1 MRKKYEGRKFIKR
14 IVSQLLVIALL
25 ITSCNLNNL
34 GVVFAEN
41 EEEKT
46 YMLLENYTF
55 DAEFELDASA
65 LDIDEI
71 DEDKK
76 VIKDNAIVQ
85 YRVKLDENGNYI
97 TDTLPITIDLDSK
110 KAKITGIKVYIDQAT
125 DSMLNG
131 GTGEYTVDNSFYTIK
146 IPATVSEKEYNLD
159 FNGGITVT
167 KDAND
172 LEWSAKGT
180 DKIKITKRAVKKYTF
195 EFTFYA
201 DEEVDTLP
209 EAFKN
214 RIEFAYEED
223 GEHYIKPED
232 SNITRIGGSKFR
244 IVFKNIPEQ
253 GQSKRLYIP
262 VLNNNVMY
270 LGNNI
275 AEVEETYDG
284 CYRLEES
291 EFDNV
296 TGGITY
302 IEQTSMTGTLV
313 WMDSN
318 NESNVRPD
326 VDTIKSLIKVYRT
339 NSDEEARALAEPL
352 DESEYNIDIQEN
364 PNEENKWN
372 INITNLQI
380 YDLDG
385 KALAYYFTVNDGNY
399 INATDTNHLYKPQYD
414 NGKNS
419 VSTDKAYSGATI
431 YLPIYV
437 RANSGGSFKTFSVNV
452 DWHDDAH
459 NGNEDGAARKSE
471 IADGAVK
478 LYLWRYAGSDNT
490 KGAPV
495 YDDNGNQYSYTLSE
509 SDTDRD
515 SVPIT
520 LETFNSEYATD
531 LSVFPHYNENGHRY
545 TYYITAVNTKT
556 GYTINYSDENGSECQ
571 FAESGQKVNLTRI
584 GAKNITARVSWYAIG
599 EDDYMNTSA
608 EVELQRKLCDA
619 SDDTWEHVDTKNV
632 PAASEADMSTKVV
645 FPTISMYNDKG
656 QSYQFRVVE
665 KGGCKTDDPNKKYTV
680 SDNKFEY
687 CDHSYEVLTKEE
699 ENTYIIENKIVGTT
713 DFNLLVRYRKTDS
726 PANLEQ
732 VVQSVCNSNGT
743 VQYTINRDGSKF
755 ATVIVE
761 KGKYSV
767 NFEDRSLQKQTG
779 NISFISDNE
788 EAYVIKLDAFT
799 LPKYDDAGRKYTY
812 KVSENSEDHKDLT
825 DCHTIITYGAD
836 TSSNS
841 AYIDHYFTRGGA
853 SFYFNVTKVW
863 EDKVTDIVKRS
874 SEIHIIALRKEND
887 KYYLVEDFGTDN
899 NQEKGQQVLSYANN
913 FTKTIHFDPIKDE
926 AGSVRTDIYY
936 AAVEYAITYNGSKQE
951 TPFAKLQVGEEVD
964 VKYITNAGE
973 VNTELKTSGEDSS
986 QKIEVY
992 SYAITNS
999 NDTLIA
1005 GKPEGVSQTKTIT
1018 NKINQITTDINVEIN
1033 WSDSNNIAGYR
1044 YDGLK
1049 LELYRTDG
1057 NTEEKVDACEV
1068 TIPTPEESTSSDF
1081 NKYTHK
1087 FSGQNMYSDDGLV
1100 YTYSVKQYIVSGD
1113 SKIYIDETA
1122 TKDNT
1127 KSNYIISDTEQSV
1140 IKKDDDNGF
1149 RCEKTITINNIAS
1162 KKDYSASFYVLW
1174 HDEVAYFDDARP
1186 DMTYTLYKKNEDETF
1201 TAVSNAKYSI
1211 KSADTEANPFYQ
1223 VVVFTGLNQ
1232 FEDDGDL
1239 IKYYVR
1245 EEIATNDSERY
1256 YDYEIIHYLAYQNI
1270 IDGDV
1275 AQNPTDSSKRYK
1287 HRQLISPIECVPG
1300 FSPDG
1305 AVIENRIH
1313 DVVNV
1318 SGTKRWVNLSATATK
1333 PDCKIYLY
1341 RESIHDATNSK
1352 TRGSEITCTTL
1363 NSDKSKYRFSEAS
1376 MNNHLYDDESP
1387 LNDYEKYDK
1396 YGAAYTY
1403 SVDEVIF
1410 DANNHIMDS
1419 KIMAGAAEG
1428 NQLLINTFDPVNANR
1443 RDITIVKNWSGV
1455 TFDTDTAYV
1464 PTARFYIYRIECDKP
1479 ADVDISNIDNLL
1491 GVKYADYTA
1500 YTDKKLKAEAELV
1513 DTEIIAYKVGAEK
1526 GEDSVTVEDL
1536 SIYAPSGKAYA
1547 YFVVEDTDYASSY
1560 SVTNNADSTETM
1572 TANENSKN
1580 NIVGYS
1586 IAGNVVIVSN
1596 KDVLLGQDKNTTV
1609 TFTNTLKNE
1618 KFSKITGVVNWSEG
1632 STAIG
1637 SLERPADGSSVNE
1650 GTDISTSVHKYITL
1664 SVKRAATNQEDQ
1676 NNTKK
1681 DNETSNVITIANE
1694 NITWTK
1700 TGPNQWTYV
1709 ITGEFPIY
1717 AENGNPYNYSVIET
1731 FNKDSSNKDT
1741 SLGVNYRGSGQKKS
1755 SVTAAL
1761 NEAGEMVSKIED
1773 NTLSIPAMTNTLK
1786 GSYVV
1791 SKLWAD
1797 GNDSYGLRPKKVL
1810 VMFQY
1815 KDDDGNWKFL
1825 TYSDSAGGNKAGKVI
1840 TAEISRATGWK
1851 AILSSF
1857 PNQYKTSDEDGMEDK
1872 FYTYRAVEIGIGYE
1886 KTEGNQTSTVWKQT
1900 TDISLSD
1907 YSTTGLLSVPADS
1920 DSKWDYSSDDAMYA
1934 YKNETVGTD
1943 TLFQSAS
1950 TFGSY
1955 RVYPGAEV
1963 KCNGNTMYSTV
1974 KNSLDQNTYVTVTKN
1989 WNDDDNKFGVRP
2001 TSIKIA
2007 LQSRVYKPA
2016 SEENAQSTESG
2027 EGIRTEWTTVVDNI
2041 TFKYDAKEFGD
2052 TPPANQNVWKKTF
2065 KNLPLYNEEGF
2076 QYEYRIVEQGSVL
2089 NDESNLEKSL
2099 LIPEYLSAAYSAAA
2113 DNTETNMSYT
2123 LKAEA
2128 DKDVKILPHVAGCY
2142 VMTDYKYIT
2151 DGKNFTTEIT
2161 NEMQSENSIKID
2173 KDWIINGGDSAA
2185 ASEEHKYKSKVCVE
2199 LKYKDNT
2206 TVSQNII
2213 LDSGEYTYTFAKVPL
2228 YNNFGS
2234 ELESYDVKEVAVDI
2248 NQSVTDGQ
2256 LDDWKKSDSELGI
2269 SVSYEDEGGAYTN
2282 HNGALVG
2289 YYNSSG
2295 APGLAMDWVVQ
2306 TTSVDNVNS
2315 KKYTITNTPL
2325 KTHKLEVS
2333 YENDQD
2339 NKYSTR
2345 PDKVTL
2351 ELQYSVNGGSTWY
2364 ELDDNIKNYIL
2375 TSQELNPTVTSGSTD
2390 EDATIYKYI
2399 FRKLPAWIETNEGIK
2414 ECKYRIIET
2423 KTDALDV
2430 AYDDKSIDSIAVSQ
2444 ISTGTNSDY
2453 HDDRAVGGY
2462 TFAYTNDDIKTTLTK
2477 TLLTVNITGKK
2488 LWNDQS
2494 DKYGTRPVLSGASCS
2509 DIEVSVYKQHGS
2521 ATALSDLTTKW
2532 SKETND
2538 TWKYDIEQPLPKY
2551 VSHSQELETY
2561 TVNETK
2567 VDKQYLAS
2575 TDSGKAG
2582 QNGSAVAAGNTSY
2595 QIADITNSLI
2605 TTDFTL
2611 QKKWEAEAKCK
2622 GFEQVS
2628 VTYTLQAKSG
2638 DGEYKDYT
2646 DKSGSLIRATLNYE
2660 NRETSSNITTDAVS
2674 VKDIPSKDSAGNDY
2688 SYRFIETEA
2697 VVKYVNGRENA
2708 IVTYSLALSD
2718 GTYTVSRKISES
2730 GATSIATFSASETIK
2745 NLDTDFSYTFGPF
2758 KASYEKSGSGSST
2771 VYKYTNF
2778 AILASAKA
2786 NIKWIEKTSDA
2797 ADDASNDTAL
2807 VNSFRPESVQ
2817 LVLQRRIKGSGSDWT
2832 TISSP
2837 YITKTINKDIN
2848 SFDISA
2854 IEAGATDLQ
2863 LYVWDSNEVKQ
2874 YEYRIVERQFGYGT
2888 NGNRVLS
2895 YAVTDT
2901 SSDNGVGIT
2910 KDFDTGSPA
2919 TLLCNDKMTDDQK
2932 MFYIGSQSQGTESNH
2947 VFTTNIVNTLRSS
2960 ELSKQVS
2967 MTLSGTITW
2976 RDNANELGKRP
2987 NDSGLSMTLK
2997 AEPTT
3002 GTATTVDF
3010 TLGKDG
3016 ESPTI
3021 SIYGQNATLTV
3032 TKNTTPATGTQ
3043 TWDYKIT
3050 GLPRYDEK
3058 GNQITYSITQKSN
3071 PADYEGEACSGDP
3084 GQVVRDNFAYGT
3096 VTDDANQYDSEHKK
3110 IEHVDFVENMVT
3122 KLIFTKKWIDNGNYY
3137 GARPDSIKVF
3147 LQSRYVTTD
3156 NVSTLEHDFGW
3167 QEAFNENLVGD
3178 NYITINTSDVKVNEE
3193 DVTIDSQTVKA
3204 GIWKYEKTL
3213 PQYKIEGDNYKLIE
3227 YRVSEI
3233 GKDEDDKNVMINS
3246 ESQEVK
3252 DSKANSTIPITKATP
3267 HIGGTYFLNTY
3278 SLNWNKGYSEVEIVN
3293 NLDKRS
3299 DITVIK
3305 KWNTDEPGK
3314 SANVKLNGVVNNFLA
3329 VLNEDNNWTQTY
3341 QDLPKYDAN
3350 FQLIDWIAVEVEMV
3364 DANNNRFEFG
3374 ETTILNTDERAQVS
3388 TDENKSWIATFE
3400 EDVHNAG
3407 LGNETITFTVTN
3419 TPTTSAKLSVSYA
3432 DDSDNRFD
3440 TRFDTTTSTLQY
3452 RYEGGTTWSGV
3463 ETNTELCKYI
3473 IAETGSLKQN
3483 AVNANGANATYAY
3496 EYKALPHFLLVNNAS
3511 KKLEY
3516 RVVETSQTEG
3526 GTKLEVNY
3534 SNVDAQDISAVEVAE
3549 NSTNEEPFKD
3559 CSSGGYTYVY
3569 SCSTTQ
3575 ADASLTKT
3583 LLTTT
3588 LNGAKKWT
3596 DTSNVYGSRP
3606 VLLPTQTDSSVVKVT
3621 AEYAYG
3627 LGHTLAD
3634 RQPVVTWEDKNND
3647 TWTYSMSGLPK
3658 YLPHTDS
3665 DAVYEV
3671 TEICT
3676 DQQYSVNYI
3685 PKAPEASATKAV
3697 QNSVATGTG
3706 DISYQMTDIENVLDS
3721 KKLVAKKVWRKDNST
3736 KEYDITFKLQKKIA
3750 GGDWT
3755 DVDNSYLEKKLVKNL
3770 ASKQVEWAGLPVKDF
3785 VGNSIEYRILET
3797 TTAPNFTTESD
3808 KQVSEDYKTVTFTFY
3823 NIETMEY
3830 TVEKKWDG
3838 IVNETKNQDASGKYS
3853 AAGILQQYIADD
3865 KNDDNTDKWTQVA
3878 EWSFSSDYA
3887 NATASTVS
3895 SDYTKTFTNLPKYTK
3910 EGKAITYRGLEQT
3923 ANGEA
3928 IANSPFEVKH
3938 ELVGDSK
3945 TTITN
3950 SLKSVELNVTY
3961 VDESNS
3967 FDTRFASTTAILQYR
3982 AKDSSDE
3989 WTKYT
3994 GEADL
3999 TITNSTKAATYK
4011 YTYSGLPWK
4020 IDGVEVEYRILET
4033 AQNID
4038 EQNSLAVLYDG
4049 ALKAVSGG
4057 YSYSYSSD
4065 RSTLTKTLL
4074 LTSLEGNKIWIDDS
4088 NSTSTRP
4095 DDVTLSVYEQS
4106 GATIA
4111 NAPTFTWT
4119 NKTGNIWSYKTSSLP
4134 RYNPHTDTV
4143 ALYKVREENIDQ
4155 QYGYSGDVASVS
4167 EQTTNEYNTVLTMGD
4182 IKNTLGALKI
4192 KVTKV
4197 WQNDNNDTPADDVTF
4212 VLYRKV
4218 GDSDYTPATELFGD
4232 RTIIATDETLTVEW
4246 NNLPKKT
4253 DDGSDIS
4260 YEVREANAPA
4270 GYNVY
4275 SENQATDDGKEI
4287 DYTFYNIQSQSFT
4300 VKKSWR
4306 DVISLA
4312 PSDSGNYTASGI
4324 LQKQVEGEEWTNMES
4339 PAYEWSFSNT
4349 LAEAQAQDNVF
4360 EKSFENLDMYT
4371 KDGKTI
4377 KYRAVEQKINGHDV
4391 SGYTDFTGYT
4401 ESTDTCTHIT
4411 NRYNVITLVITK
4423 YDEEDE
4429 TNKLSGVTFGLFE
4442 DGNQEPVVSGTTDS
4456 NGQVVLYLTKLG
4468 NYTLKE
4474 ISGQTGYHSIY
4485 EKEVSF
4491 DANDWYTTKYYNISN
4506 ARKTGTL
4513 SITKKDSD
4521 TSANLNGVVFELYKK
4536 IIGADDIKVFE
4547 FTTGTRSNMTDG
4559 TEPVN
4564 IASGAEVS
4572 GIPWGDYY
4580 IVEKTPLDGY
4590 CLSSAQSD
4598 FSVTAQNVDTDKTFA
4613 LTNVKTK
4620 IKFKKE
4626 SVTGTAL
4633 SDGQYKITDSL
4644 GQEVVTFTVSDA
4656 EKEDGHLIE
4665 GLVPGEY
4672 TITETEAP
4680 EGYDIAEPI
4689 NFYLHSD
4696 GTAYKANDEDAY
4708 ALNLITMVDTPVC
4721 SFEVTKKFADDDK
4734 WLNSIRPAYV
4744 LLQLYQTQDGDANTR
4759 IAYGEPARI
4768 NVNKQTDEYTY
4779 TFTNL
4784 PMKMNIDGDVKTLT
4798 YDVEEIGIENS
4809 IYIVTNAG
4817 ATYTDGAGQEGAGAL
4832 YEDTITN
4839 QAGTPPTTVYVT
4851 KSVENGPKRADFN
4864 FKIYIGASE
4873 NACEYL
4879 YLENYEV
4886 GTYSEQTHT
4895 LEGDTETKA
4904 VQNDMLTLKDGETL
4918 KIEIPGGSSYRVE
4931 EILADENM
4939 YEVNETRDNVNN
4951 HVTIT
4956 NVKKVYTAIT
4966 NETENQIDNSD
4977 EASTVGKNAGGT
4989 IAVISKG
4996 TSGDVIDEENNAAI
5010 EYKEGKLGV
5019 YWKASDY
5026 WVSAPVFTVQYTDL
5040 TDDGLEN
5047 KTITVSD
5054 FLDENGNIKPVTDPC
5069 YDELRARYDSFEI
5082 TQDAEQGMI
5091 VLYLSDTENGMP
5103 YLNEVQVEFIP
5114 TVAVVNTTSTRA
5126 GGQVKIDGG
5135 TFRANSDGIG
5145 ENNDK
5150 RYAGKTI
5157 AYASADEGHMVDLTK
5172 LRIGNVGSISY
5183 NPTAQEATP
5192 ASALL
5197 LRAAVRHASSTVLLT
5212 GSAEPITLALDAE
5225 NNFEAKIDYTV
5236 ADDTNTYSI
5245 KGTVEVD
5252 TRDNLGNPTSI
5263 KLVLDS
5269 LTIPVDIG
5277 IEFKEITAV
5286 TTENQNTNT
5295 GNTEIGNTDSGNTN
5309 TGNAETGN
5317 TETVDTEEV
5326 DTEEVDTEQA
5336 DAEEVDTEEVD
5347 TEEANTE
5354 TGDTDSDADED
5365 SDNRGENKKAH
5376 GTKTGD
5382 RNDIYGWILVM
5393 IAGLGLFGVT
5403 VKQKKNKKI

>member
-85 YRVKLDENGNYI
+85 YGVELDENGNYI

-172 LEWSAKGT
+172 LEWSAEGK

-214 RIEFAYEED
+214 RIKFAYEED

-232 SNITRIGGSKFR
+232 SNIKRIGGSKFR

-270 LGNNI
+270 FGNNI

-284 CYRLEES
+284 CYSLGES
-291 EFDNV
+291 KFDDV

-318 NESNVRPD
+318 NESDVRPD
-326 VDTIKSLIKVYRT
+326 VDIIKSLIKVYRT

-352 DESEYNIDIQEN
+352 DESEYNINIQEN

-437 RANSGGSFKTFSVNV
+437 RANSGVSFKTFSVNV

-495 YDDNGNQYSYTLSE
+495 YDDNGNQYSYTLIE
-509 SDTDRD
+509 SDTGRD

-520 LETFNSEYATD
+520 LETFNSEYATN

-584 GAKNITARVSWYAIG
+584 GVKNITARVSWYAIG

-619 SDDTWEHVDTKNV
+619 SDDTWKPVDTKNV
-632 PAASEADMSTKVV
+632 PAASEAAVSTKVV

-687 CDHSYEVLTKEE
+687 CDHSYEVSTKEE

-726 PANLEQ
+726 PADLEQ
-732 VVQSVCNSNGT
+732 VVRSVCNSNGM

-755 ATVIVE
+755 ATVIIE
-761 KGKYSV
+761 NGKYSV
-767 NFEDRSLQKQTG
+767 KFEDISLQKQTG
-779 NISFISDNE
+779 NISFISENE
-788 EAYVIKLDAFT
+788 EAYVLKFDAFK

-812 KVSENSEDHKDLT
+812 NVSENSKDHEGLT
-825 DCHTIITYGAD
+825 DSYTRITYGSD

-874 SEIHIIALRKEND
+874 SEIHIIALEKRGD
-887 KYYLVEDFGTDN
+887 KYYLHKDFGKDEDT
-899 NQEKGQQVLSYANN
+899 EKGQQVLSYANN

-936 AAVEYAITYNGSKQE
+936 AAVEYAITYNGNTQE

-992 SYAITNS
+992 SYAIANS

-1005 GKPEGVSQTKTIT
+1005 GNPDGVSQAKTIT
-1018 NKINQITTDINVEIN
+1018 NKINQIATDINVEIN

-1049 LELYRTDG
+1049 LELYRTAGD
-1057 NTEEKVDACEV
+1057 TEEKVQGCEV
-1068 TIPTPEESTSSDF
+1068 TIPTPTNSTESDF
-1081 NKYTHK
+1081 NKYTYK
-1087 FSGQNMYSDDGLV
+1087 FSGLDMYSDDGIV
-1100 YTYSVKQYIVSGD
+1100 YTYSVKQYIVNGTSA
-1113 SKIYIDETA
+1113 IYIDETA

-1127 KSNYIISDTEQSV
+1127 KSNYITSDTEQSV
-1140 IKKDDDNGF
+1140 IKKDNENGF

-1162 KKDYSASFYVLW
+1162 KKDYAASFYILW
-1174 HDEVAYFDDARP
+1174 HDEEAYFDDARP
-1186 DMTYTLYKKNEDETF
+1186 DMTYTLYKENEEGAF
-1201 TAVSNAKYSI
+1201 TKVSNAKYSI
-1211 KSADTEANPFYQ
+1211 KSADGGANPFYQ

-1232 FEDDGDL
+1232 FEDDGDV

-1256 YDYEIIHYLAYQNI
+1256 YDYRITHYVTYERI
-1270 IDGDV
+1270 IDGAV
-1275 AQNPTDSSKRYK
+1275 TQNPADSSKQYTHK
-1287 HRQLISPIECVPG
+1287 QLISPIECMERYA
-1300 FSPDG
+1300 PDG
-1305 AVIENRIH
+1305 AVIENSIH

-1333 PDCKIYLY
+1333 PVCKIYLY
-1341 RESIHDATNSK
+1341 RESIHDTTNSK
-1352 TRGSEITCTTL
+1352 ESRNAITSTTL
-1363 NSDKSKYRFSEAS
+1363 NEDKSKYRFSEAS
-1376 MNNHLYDDESP
+1376 INSHLYDGESP

-1403 SVDEVIF
+1403 SVDEVIY
-1410 DANNHIMDS
+1410 DANDHIMNAN
-1419 KIMAGAAEG
+1419 IMAGTAEG
-1428 NQLLINTFDPVNANR
+1428 NQLLINTFDPVKANR

-1455 TFDTDTAYV
+1455 SFEASAAYV
-1464 PTARFYIYRIECDKP
+1464 PTARFYIYRIECD
-1479 ADVDISNIDNLL
+1479 ATGIDISDIKNLL
-1491 GVKYADYTA
+1491 GVKYGDYKT
-1500 YTDKKLKAEAELV
+1500 YTDKELKTKAELV
-1513 DTEIIAYKVGAEK
+1513 DTKIIAYKVDATN
-1526 GEDSVTVEDL
+1526 GEDSVTVGDL

-1560 SVTNNADSTETM
+1560 KVTNDANSTEAM
-1572 TANENSKN
+1572 AANVNDTN
-1580 NIVGYS
+1580 NNVGYP
-1586 IAGNVVIVSN
+1586 IAGNVVMVSN
-1596 KDVLLGQDKNTTV
+1596 KDVLLGQDPKPVTKV
-1609 TFTNTLKNE
+1609 TFTNTLKDE

-1637 SLERPADGSSVNE
+1637 SLERPADNSSVNKDE
-1650 GTDISTSVHKYITL
+1650 NISTSVHKYITL

-1694 NITWTK
+1694 NITWTQ

-1761 NEAGEMVSKIED
+1761 NEAGEMVSKIT
-1773 NTLSIPAMTNTLK
+1773 NYTLKIPAMTNTLK

-1791 SKLWAD
+1791 AKLWAD

-1815 KDDDGNWKFL
+1815 KGDDGNWKFL

-1857 PNQYKTSDEDGMEDK
+1857 PNQYKTSDGDETEDK

-1886 KTEGNQTSTVWKQT
+1886 KTEGNQTSTVWMQT

-1907 YSTTGLLSVPADS
+1907 YSSTGLLSLPADLQ
-1920 DSKWDYSSDDAMYA
+1920 WDYRRTDAKYG
-1934 YKNETVGTD
+1934 YTEYTD
-1943 TLFQSAS
+1943 TDNTKKIKSSS

-1955 RVYPGAEV
+1955 RVYQADAAE
-1963 KCNGNTMYSTV
+1963 CNGNTMYSTV
-1974 KNSLDQNTYVTVTKN
+1974 KNVLDQNTYVTVTKT

-2001 TSIKIA
+2001 ASIKIA

-2016 SEENAQSTESG
+2016 STEEENAQSTESG
-2027 EGIRTEWTTVVDNI
+2027 EGSRTEWTTVVDNI

-2052 TPPANQNVWKKTF
+2052 SPPANQNVWKKTF
-2065 KNLPLYNEEGF
+2065 KNLPLYNEDGF
-2076 QYEYRIVEQGSVL
+2076 QYEYRIVEQGSIL
-2089 NDESNLEKSL
+2089 KDDGTFEKSL
-2099 LIPEYLSAAYSAAA
+2099 LIPETLSAYSAAN
-2113 DNTETNMSYT
+2113 DNIETKMSYT
-2123 LKAEA
+2123 LVESA
-2128 DKDVKILPHVAGCY
+2128 DKHVKTLPHVAGCY
-2142 VMTDYKYIT
+2142 VMTDYKYQI
-2151 DGKNFTTEIT
+2151 DGQYFITEIT
-2161 NEMQSENSIKID
+2161 NEMQSKESIKID
-2173 KDWIINGGDSAA
+2173 KDWIIEGGDTTAA
-2185 ASEEHKYKSKVCVE
+2185 NEEHKYKSKVCVE
-2199 LKYKDNT
+2199 LKYKDDS

-2213 LDSGEYTYTFAKVPL
+2213 LDSADYSYIFAKVPL
-2228 YNNFGS
+2228 YNNVGS
-2234 ELESYDVKEVAVDI
+2234 ELESYDVKEVEVDI
-2248 NQSVTDGQ
+2248 NGTTH
-2256 LDDWKKSDSELGI
+2256 I
-2269 SVSYEDEGGAYTN
+2269 AVSYEDTQGEYQN
-2282 HNGALVG
+2282 HKDEKVG
-2289 YYNSSG
+2289 YFE
-2295 APGLAMDWVVQ
+2295 APALPYVDKGWVVQ
-2306 TTSVDNVNS
+2306 TTSVVNGNC
-2315 KKYTITNTPL
+2315 KEYTITNTPL

-2333 YENDQD
+2333 YKNDQD

-2345 PDKVTL
+2345 PNNVTL
-2351 ELQYSVNGGSTWY
+2351 KIQYSVDGGSKWN

-2375 TSQELNPTVTSGSTD
+2375 KSQELNPTVASSSDST
-2390 EDATIYKYI
+2390 EGDATIYEYT
-2399 FRKLPAWIETNEGIK
+2399 FRKLPEYIK
-2414 ECKYRIIET
+2414 IDSEIKKCKYRIIET
-2423 KTDALDV
+2423 KADTLGV
-2430 AYDDKSIDSIAVSQ
+2430 AYDDEFSTAIQVKQ
-2444 ISTGTNSDY
+2444 INAGANSDY
-2453 HDDRAVGGY
+2453 REDRAVGGY

-2509 DIEVSVYKQHGS
+2509 DIEVSVYKHGS

-2532 SKETND
+2532 SKGADD

-2551 VSHSQELETY
+2551 ASHSQELETY

-2582 QNGSAVAAGNTSY
+2582 QNGSAVAAGNASY

-2646 DKSGSLIRATLNYE
+2646 DKSGSLIRATLNYG

-2674 VKDIPSKDSAGNDY
+2674 VKGIPSKDSAGNDY

-2697 VVKYVNGRENA
+2697 VVKYVNGSKNA
-2708 IVTYSLALSD
+2708 TVTYSLALSD

-2730 GATSIATFSASETIK
+2730 DATSIATFSASETIK

-2771 VYKYTNF
+2771 VYKYTNS
-2778 AILASAKA
+2778 AILASAKV
-2786 NIKWIEKTSDA
+2786 NIKWIEKTA
-2797 ADDASNDTAL
+2797 NATDDASNDTAL
-2807 VNSFRPESVQ
+2807 VNSFRPESVK
-2817 LVLQRRIKGSGSDWT
+2817 LVLQQRIKDSDNCWT
-2832 TISSP
+2832 TISSDD
-2837 YITKTINKDIN
+2837 ITKTITKTTD
-2848 SFDISA
+2848 SFDIA
-2854 IEAGATDLQ
+2854 AAEAGTTDLQ
-2863 LYVWDSNEVKQ
+2863 IYVLKEGDIKQ
-2874 YEYRIVERQFGYGT
+2874 YEYRIVESQFGYDT

-2895 YAVTDT
+2895 YAAADEK
-2901 SSDNGVGIT
+2901 SDGGDGIKNG
-2910 KDFDTGSPA
+2910 FTGSPA
-2919 TLLCNDKMTDDQK
+2919 TLLCNDRQTTEQR

-2947 VFTTNIVNTLRSS
+2947 VFTTNIVNRLQSSTLST
-2960 ELSKQVS
+2960 QVS

-3050 GLPRYDEK
+3050 GLPRYNEK

-3071 PADYEGEACSGDP
+3071 PTDYEGQACIGDP

-3096 VTDDANQYDSEHKK
+3096 VTDVANRYDSDYKK

-3483 AVNANGANATYAY
+3483 AVNANGVNATYAY
-3496 EYKALPHFLLVNNAS
+3496 EYKALPHFLLVDNAS

-3516 RVVETSQTEG
+3516 RVVETSQTKG
-3526 GTKLEVNY
+3526 GTKLAVNY
-3534 SNVDAQDISAVEVAE
+3534 SNVDAQDISAVAVAE

-3575 ADASLTKT
+3575 ADALLTKT

-3665 DAVYEV
+3665 GAVYEV

-3697 QNSVATGTG
+3697 QNSVATGIG

-3736 KEYDITFKLQKKIA
+3736 EEYDITFKLQKRIA

-3755 DVDNSYLEKKLVKNL
+3755 DVADSYLEKTLTKDL
-3770 ASKQVEWAGLPVKDF
+3770 ASKQVEWAGLPVKDSL
-3785 VGNSIEYRILET
+3785 GREIEYQILEIT
-3797 TTAPNFTTESD
+3797 TNPNFTTESD

-3838 IVNETKNQDASGKYS
+3838 IVNESKNQDASGKYS
-3853 AAGILQQYIADD
+3853 ASGILQQHITDD

-3887 NATASTVS
+3887 NAIASTVS

-3923 ANGEA
+3923 ANGVA
-3928 IANSPFEVKH
+3928 IENSPFEVKH

-3950 SLKSVELNVTY
+3950 SLKSAELNVIY
-3961 VDESNS
+3961 EDVSNS
-3967 FDTRFASTTAILQYR
+3967 FDTRFASTTAIPQYR

-5212 GSAEPITLALDAE
+5212 GSAEPIILALDAE

-5326 DTEEVDTEQA
+5326 DTEQA